1 VDKSVDTD
9 ALAVHHDLR
18 QMEGEDRG
26 PSPEPAGGGPLVVR
40 RPLEQGPS
48 AQIVEYEFV
57 VVAVLVCH
65 VTVPGERPVGRDG
78 STTDEDESSIECR
91 GTLNTAV
98 TRESET
104 KSPKL
109 GLKWI

>member
-1 VDKSVDTD
+1 
-9 ALAVHHDLR
+9 
-18 QMEGEDRG
+18 M
-26 PSPEPAGGGPLVVR
+26 
-40 RPLEQGPS
+40 
-48 AQIVEYEFV
+48 
-57 VVAVLVCH
+57 LVCH

-104 KSPKL
+104 KRPKL
-109 GLKWI
+109 GLKWT